1 MKPSDNVFY
10 NGKEY
15 PLFYIDIIDQET
27 EESAENM
34 EFMTVTVGTQS
45 LLSQLI
51 DSATGM
57 PVDKSAERL
66 DNDIFFYIPDELADK
81 EAHEIADY
89 VSDNCW

>member
-1 MKPSDNVFY
+1 MKPSDYIFY

-15 PLFYIDIIDQET
+15 PLFQVDIIDSET

-34 EFMTVTVGTQS
+34 EVMTVTVATES
-45 LLSQLI
+45 LSEQLI

-57 PVDKSAERL
+57 PFDKSAERL
-66 DNDIFFYIPDELADK
+66 DEEIFFYIPDELA
-81 EAHEIADY
+81 EREECEIADF

>member
-1 MKPSDNVFY
+1 MQPTDYVSY

-15 PLFYIDIIDQET
+15 PLFEVDIIDQET

-34 EFMTVTVGTQS
+34 EFMTVTVSTQS
-45 LLSQLI
+45 LSSQLI
-51 DSATGM
+51 DSATGL
-57 PVDKSAERL
+57 PVDKRAERL

-81 EAHEIADY
+81 EANEIADF

>member
-1 MKPSDNVFY
+1 MKPNDYISY
-10 NGKEY
+10 KGKEY
-15 PLFYIDIIDQET
+15 PLFQVDIIDQET

-34 EFMTVTVGTQS
+34 EFMTVTVATQ
-45 LLSQLI
+45 LLSDQLI

-66 DNDIFFYIPDELADK
+66 DNEIFFYIPDELAER
-81 EAHEIADY
+81 EACEIADY

>member
-1 MKPSDNVFY
+1 MKPSDY
-10 NGKEY
+10 IEYKGKEY
-15 PLFYIDIIDQET
+15 PLFDVDIIDQET
-27 EESAENM
+27 EESAEDM
-34 EFMTVTVGTQS
+34 EFMTVTGATQS
-45 LLSQLI
+45 LSDQLI

-57 PVDKSAERL
+57 PVDKSAERR